1 MIQFPNATFWTDASE
16 ILYCD
21 CRNNDASLKLKY
33 NEVQLYIDTIIT
45 LCNGKALPFIID
57 LRGTHGAFSVSAAKL
72 LATSPDLVKLK
83 IIEAYVVNTIN
94 MRLLVAS
101 YKRLYDPMT
110 PFGIF
115 KTIKDAKDFCNE
127 HKKQVYGSL

>member
-57 LRGTHGAFSVSAAKL
+57 LRGTHGTFSVSAAKL
-72 LATSPDLVKLK
+72 LAKSPDLARLR